1 MMRLLDFFRKK
12 KIDSIVDNVKKKTIG
27 KRYFM
32 LILGCL
38 IVAFAFNLFF
48 LRYNI
53 VCFGISG
60 LSIVFD
66 KYGVNPSGFIMI
78 ANIILLIIAYFVL
91 GKKSAM
97 NQLVGAFIYPIFI
110 EITKLMGLTA
120 NLEVRRRDDNI
131 TIKIFSD
138 HNAVLIG
145 KNGSTI
151 EALQTII
158 RQIIQNETK
167 EYIGVI
173 LDVENYKDK
182 RIKNLEY
189 LAKRVAKEVKETQ
202 VETKLDSMNSYER
215 RIIHSTLSDNKY
227 VYTESVGEEPNRC
240 VVVKPKGN

>member
-1 MMRLLDFFRKK
+1 MKKYEYEGKTKEEAIEKAINELNVVEKNLIVNVISEKNTLLKK
-12 KIDSIVDNVKKKTIG
+12 NVKIEVIN
-27 KRYFM
+27 YND
-32 LILGCL
+32 LIDY
-38 IVAFAFNLFF
+38 IKE
-48 LRYNI
+48 NI
-53 VCFGISG
+53 
-60 LSIVFD
+60 
-66 KYGVNPSGFIMI
+66 
-78 ANIILLIIAYFVL
+78 
-91 GKKSAM
+91 
-97 NQLVGAFIYPIFI
+97 I
-110 EITKLMGLTA
+110 EITSLMGLNV

-158 RQIIQNETK
+158 RQIVHNETQ
-167 EYIGVI
+167 EFIGVI

-189 LAKRVAKEVKETQ
+189 LAKKVAREVKETK

-215 RIIHSTLSDNKY
+215 RIIHSTLSENKY

-240 VVVKPKGN
+240 VVIKQKEV